1 MQTIRGLLE
10 KNPDLLKFDSVDPEV
25 LKKRQRYEQ
34 IIEDD
39 FDKLDAIAQEVQALV
54 MTMQHWR
61 LEAGEKVFEFG
72 KAITRE
78 YDLNL
83 TEINQ
88 LFNIVLPKWSRG
100 PLVGFFI
107 SGTYHEIIGE
117 ADELFLDLTRY
128 PGSISGIGFKHPLG
142 KLELFGNRTFFLGIK
157 MTAGKIVLQG
167 LAGNHIGKYL
177 QGGEIIVKGNA
188 RNWIGHRMDG
198 GSITIE
204 GNAGDVIGKNMT
216 GGEILIEGNAGGW
229 VGDGMKN
236 GVIRVKG
243 ECGLID
249 ESRPGGSIFEWREEQ
264 WVEVGL

>member
-10 KNPDLLKFDSVDPEV
+10 KNPDLLKFNSVDPNV

-39 FDKLDAIAQEVQALV
+39 FDKLVDIAKEVQSLV

-61 LEAGEKVFEFG
+61 LEAGEKMFEFG
-72 KAITRE
+72 NAITRE

-83 TEINQ
+83 AEIDQ
-88 LFNIVLPKWSRG
+88 LFNVVLPEWSRG

-117 ADELFLDLTRY
+117 ADELFLDLSRY
-128 PGSISGIGFKHPLG
+128 PGAISGIGFKHSLG
-142 KLELFGNRTFFLGIK
+142 KLELFGNRTFFLGVK
-157 MTAGKIVLQG
+157 MTAGRIVLKG
-167 LAGNHIGKYL
+167 HAGNHIGKYL
-177 QGGEIIVKGNA
+177 QGGEIVIQGNA

-198 GSITIE
+198 GGIIIQ
-204 GNAGDVIGKNMT
+204 GNAGDIIGKNMT
-216 GGEILIEGNAGGW
+216 GGEITIEGDAGGW
-229 VGDGMKN
+229 IGDGMKN
-236 GVIRVKG
+236 GVIRVRG

-249 ESRPGGSIFEWREEQ
+249 ESRPGGSILEWREGH
-264 WVEVGL
+264 WVEVE